1 MLVVRQLNKEIKET
15 LHGVVITGKL
25 WNFVLL
31 RDDEY
36 CISAAYDSTQ
46 QESLLA
52 IYRILKVAKGFVEAK
67 ILAS

>member
-1 MLVVRQLNKEIKET
+1 
-15 LHGVVITGKL
+15 
-25 WNFVLL
+25 LL